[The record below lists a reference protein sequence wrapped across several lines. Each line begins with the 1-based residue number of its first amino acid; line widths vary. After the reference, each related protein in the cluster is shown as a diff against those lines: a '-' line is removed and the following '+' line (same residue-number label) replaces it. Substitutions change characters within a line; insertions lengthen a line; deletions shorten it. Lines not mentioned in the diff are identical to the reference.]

1 MILSSEFPS
10 SPIQC
15 PYLYHYQITY
25 LVIID
30 DHSTTWQPPPVWIS
44 RVKHFWREAGARGA
58 KLTIFRPLVHRS
70 ALVMWLAPLCIS
82 LPRGCRPGATGCPM
96 ASPDGLLKTTF
107 LKTRPEWFLNRPF
120 KRVYFLTSFSLKKVT
135 ERSQAWSWARAC
147 GWIWPPYLGKDGV
160 LVNTFHFSAKFG
172 Y

>member
-25 LVIID
+25 LILFE

-82 LPRGCRPGATGCPM
+82 LPRGCRPGTTGCPM
-96 ASPDGLLKTTF
+96 SSPDGLLKPSYF
-107 LKTRPEWFLNRPF
+107 KTRSFKISFEETLFLDKFFSEEGNGEVP
-120 KRVYFLTSFSLKKVT
+120 SLKLSKSMWLDLASVPGQ
-135 ERSQAWSWARAC
+135 R
-147 GWIWPPYLGKDGV
+147 
-160 LVNTFHFSAKFG
+160 
-172 Y
+172 

>member
-10 SPIQC
+10 SSIHC
-15 PYLYHYQITY
+15 SYLYHYQITY

-44 RVKHFWREAGARGA
+44 CVKHFWREAGAGGA
-58 KLTIFRPLVHRS
+58 KLTIFRPLVHPS
-70 ALVMWLAPLCIS
+70 ALVMWPAPLCIS
-82 LPRGCRPGATGCPM
+82 LPRGCRPGTTGCPM
-96 ASPDGLLKTTF
+96 SSPDGLLKPSYF
-107 LKTRPEWFLNRPF
+107 KTRPSKYLL
-120 KRVYFLTSFSLKKVT
+120 KRLYFLTSFSLKKVM

-147 GWIWPPYLGKDGV
+147 GWIWPPYLGKDRGF
-160 LVNTFHFSAKFG
+160 VNTFHFSAKFG

>member
-10 SPIQC
+10 SSIHC
-15 PYLYHYQITY
+15 SYLYHYQIIH

-30 DHSTTWQPPPVWIS
+30 DHSTTSQPSPVWIS

-82 LPRGCRPGATGCPM
+82 LPRGCRPGTTGCPM
-96 ASPDGLLKTTF
+96 SSPDGLLKTTY

-120 KRVYFLTSFSLKKVT
+120 KRVYFLTSFSLKNAM

-147 GWIWPPYLGKDGV
+147 GWIWPPYLGKDRV

>member
-10 SPIQC
+10 SSIHC
-15 PYLYHYQITY
+15 SYLYHYQITY

-82 LPRGCRPGATGCPM
+82 LPRGCRPGTTGCPM
-96 ASPDGLLKTTF
+96 SRPDGLLKPYYF
-107 LKTRPEWFLNRPF
+107 KTRSFKISFEETLFLDEFFSEEGNGEVP
-120 KRVYFLTSFSLKKVT
+120 SLKLSKSMWLDLASVPGQ
-135 ERSQAWSWARAC
+135 RWSSFQ
-147 GWIWPPYLGKDGV
+147 YLS
-160 LVNTFHFSAKFG
+160 F
-172 Y
+172 